1 VSFKIANY
9 KIKPTNCCQNMSIHL
24 PPVRS
29 TDPSSV
35 SYSCH
40 LAAANRTESFSFLV
54 DRPSLL
60 QRLRGGGLQANST
73 SSRQLAELAR
83 QAACR
88 RDKMNCISHFSA
100 AYHLRH
106 PSWLI
111 SWLRR
116 SLRPSRLA
124 RGTRSLLEFEPV
136 PSGPGWLVR
145 SRAAGTL
152 SSAPVG
158 RCGVD
163 SRRRS
168 AHVAVDVSPQLIMS
182 SRTLR
187 ARNPDT

>member
-9 KIKPTNCCQNMSIHL
+9 KIKPTNYCQNMSIHL
-24 PPVRS
+24 PSVRS
-29 TDPSSV
+29 TDPNSV
-35 SYSCH
+35 SHSLLSLGCSES
-40 LAAANRTESFSFLV
+40 NRTFSCSL

-73 SSRQLAELAR
+73 SSRQLAELAG
-83 QAACR
+83 QACR

-145 SRAAGTL
+145 SRAAGW
-152 SSAPVG
+152 
-158 RCGVD
+158 D
-163 SRRRS
+163 
-168 AHVAVDVSPQLIMS
+168 AVKCPG
-182 SRTLR
+182 RTLR
-187 ARNPDT
+187 GRQPSDVGSCGGWC